1 MRQHIFTVFLAL
13 LSFKGFAQTTFSSV
27 AMPSGINFH
36 CYVKEMGGGCAF
48 FDLNNDGFEDVY
60 LTSARERDGLFLND
74 GTGSFTNITVAAGL
88 QSTENIGSMGVV
100 TGDIDNDGDRDIFVT
115 TKKEQHSYLF
125 LNNGDSTFTDISFSS
140 GIAVDSSWGYTA
152 SFGDYNK
159 DGFLDIY
166 VGNYLDT
173 IGFMLDS
180 NSVITGYQ
188 HQCGANTLWLNN
200 GNLTFT
206 NVANA
211 VNADETGCNLSTVL
225 TDYDH
230 DQDMDIM
237 NANDFGIWVSPNAL
251 LSNDYPNNTFVD
263 NSITANFNAAIYGMG
278 IAVGDYDHDADLD
291 YYITN
296 IGRNLLHQNN
306 GNGTFSAVDSAAGVS
321 NTFVIQDSTYTT
333 GWGTGFMDIDNDGFQ
348 DLMVANG
355 YIQVIDL
362 FETAL
367 NDYDKLYYNNGDGT
381 FSDISAA
388 AGVEDPT
395 VSRGFA
401 YGDYDNDG
409 DIDLLIAPVTNSL
422 FFIRKSILYR
432 NDLNNNNNW
441 LQIKLQGTMSNRD
454 GFGTHI
460 YIHNGTETW
469 VQEVNSGGSH
479 GSQHSSIAHIGL
491 GTSTNVDSLVFLWP
505 SGLRQVLYNVSS
517 GQKLTVVEGVTTAV
531 NTLEK
536 AAVQWTVFPNP
547 TNNQLTVV
555 LQTSLAEGNIQICNT
570 LGQIV
575 HQQTIAPNQTS
586 IPLSI
591 QALNLQAGIYHIHLQ
606 TTQGKS
612 TRSFVVAP

>member
-1 MRQHIFTVFLAL
+1 MKQHIFTTFLNL
-13 LSFKGFAQTTFSSV
+13 LAFNSFAQTTFSSV
-27 AMPSGINFH
+27 AIPSGIDFH

-60 LTSARERDGLFLND
+60 LTSAREQDGLFLND
-74 GTGSFTNITVAAGL
+74 GTGAFTNITVAAGL
-88 QSTENIGSMGVV
+88 QNTENIGSMGVV
-100 TGDIDNDGDRDIFVT
+100 TGDIDNDGDRDIFIT

-125 LNNGDSTFTDISFSS
+125 LNNGDSTFTDISLGS

-152 SFGDYNK
+152 SFGDYNN

-173 IGFMLDS
+173 IGFILDS
-180 NSVITGYQ
+180 NSVIAGYQ

-206 NVANA
+206 NIANA
-211 VNADETGCNLSTVL
+211 VNADETGCNLSTVF

-251 LSNDYPNNTFVD
+251 LTNDYPNNTFID
-263 NSITANFNAAIYGMG
+263 NSVSANFNAAIYGMG

-296 IGRNLLHQNN
+296 IGRNLLYQNN
-306 GNGTFSAVDSAAGVS
+306 GNGTFNDVDSAAGVS

-333 GWGTGFMDIDNDGFQ
+333 GWGTGFMDIDNDGFE

-367 NDYDKLYYNNGDGT
+367 YDYDKLYYNNGDGT

-401 YGDYDNDG
+401 YADYDNDG
-409 DIDLLIAPVTNSL
+409 DIDMLMAPVTNSL
-422 FFIRKSILYR
+422 FFIRKSILYQ
-432 NDLNNNNNW
+432 NDLNNSNNW

-460 YIHNGTETW
+460 YIHSGTEIW
-469 VQEVNSGGSH
+469 VQEINSGGSH

-491 GTSTNVDSLVFLWP
+491 GTNSNVDSLVFLWP
-505 SGLRQVLYNVSS
+505 SGLRQTLYNVSS
-517 GQKLTVVEGVTTAV
+517 GQKLTVVEGVTTSIHE
-531 NTLEK
+531 LETSK
-536 AAVQWTVFPNP
+536 TQWAIFPNP
-547 TNNQLTVV
+547 TKNQLTIE
-555 LQTSLAEGNIQICNT
+555 LQTGLLEGSIQICNA

-575 HQQTIAPNQTS
+575 YQQNILPNQTS
-586 IPLSI
+586 IPLFVKDMK
-591 QALNLQAGIYHIHLQ
+591 LTAGIYHVHLQ
-606 TTQGKS
+606 TTAGKS